1 MLNQKRLRLAN
12 ISKNSNFLSKL
23 YDILNDSTYKDI
35 ISWNDEGTHLLIK
48 DTYKLSDE
56 VLPKYYNHR
65 KYSSF
70 VRQLN
75 MYGFY
80 KTKDI
85 IIKDVEVYRHDNFDK
100 NCKKGETKNIIT
112 IQGRK
117 KIYKDFIQNGKENT
131 INNDNV
137 PITNRDDI
145 LKDLLVQNE
154 KVEKEIISLKEEIK
168 DLKEKNEYLTDN
180 YKNLKDNLISHSYFL
195 KKYLKNSSKM
205 YKNKTFKKKPKNIK
219 ELFKYYL
226 YYLRIYSP
234 YVTIKNE
241 NIYKLKYQRIDS
253 FKLERNKTINNNRIE
268 IYSFINNNIPSF
280 NYNNN
285 DIFFEEIPF
294 LNLQLDTKFSDLNL
308 TKYNIK

>member
-1 MLNQKRLRLAN
+1 MLNQKRLRRTY
-12 ISKNSNFLSKL
+12 ISKNANFLSRL
-23 YDILNDSTYKDI
+23 YDILNDNSYKDI
-35 ISWNDEGTHLLIK
+35 ISWNDEGTHVLIK
-48 DTYKLSDE
+48 DIYKLSDE

-65 KYSSF
+65 KYTSF

-85 IIKDVEVYRHDNFDK
+85 IIKDVEVYRHDIFDK
-100 NCKKGETKNIIT
+100 NFKKGETKNIVT
-112 IQGRK
+112 FLRRK
-117 KIYKDFIQNGKENT
+117 KIYKDFIHNRKEN
-131 INNDNV
+131 IIDNV
-137 PITNRDDI
+137 NEPIDNEDNI
-145 LKDLLVQNE
+145 LNNLFAQNE
-154 KVEKEIISLKEEIK
+154 KVEKEIMSLKEEIK
-168 DLKEKNEYLTDN
+168 DLKEKNQYLEDGYTN
-180 YKNLKDNLISHSYFL
+180 FKDNLISHSYFL
-195 KKYLKNSSKM
+195 KKFLKKSTKM

-253 FKLERNKTINNNRIE
+253 FKFDGNKTINNNRIE
-268 IYSFINNNIPSF
+268 TYNFIHNNIPNI

-285 DIFFEEIPF
+285 DISFDEIHF
-294 LNLQLDTKFSDLNL
+294 LNSKHDTIFSDLNL